1 MKYLLNHSIYSE
13 GKYPSFVNFNPSDL
27 LTLLESSSYSLLG
40 IDPISREGGVGTFED
55 TIVSVNLPTG
65 KLNILASL
73 GGSDAFSTESGTTRG
88 IVDYELIS
96 TPIKIGDTNL
106 NNIYLES
113 KDHSKYVK
121 LTWMPRGEEID
132 STRYYLS
139 EFGVDLSWFHYIS
152 YRDEEGIFK
161 GNILEFCPFLLLLL
175 LTQEVNKNMSSVS
188 WREVLDNM
196 NNTLMFVR
204 PKDDPIDFVWGK
216 IDSSIKETPTDNLLL
231 TPILFDLMAS

>member
-27 LTLLESSSYSLLG
+27 LTFLESSSYSLLG
-40 IDPISREGGVGTFED
+40 IDPISEGPGTFED
-55 TIVSVNLPTG
+55 MIVSVNLPTG
-65 KLNILASL
+65 KLNILDSL
-73 GGSDAFSTESGTTRG
+73 GGSDAYAFTESGTTRG
-88 IVDYELIS
+88 IIDVELIS

-121 LTWMPRGEEID
+121 LTWMPQGEEID

-139 EFGVDLSWFHYIS
+139 ESGVDLSWFHYIS

-161 GNILEFCPFLLLLL
+161 GNILEFCPFLLFIL
-175 LTQEVNKNMSSVS
+175 LTQVDKNMSSVS
-188 WREVLDNM
+188 WIEVLDSIND
-196 NNTLMFVR
+196 TLMFVR

-216 IDSSIKETPTDNLLL
+216 IDSSIKETPTDNLLI
-231 TPILFDLMAS
+231 TPILLDRMAS

>member
-40 IDPISREGGVGTFED
+40 EIGPGTFED
-55 TIVSVNLPTG
+55 MIVSVNLPTG

-73 GGSDAFSTESGTTRG
+73 GGSDAYASTESGTTRG
-88 IVDYELIS
+88 IIDLELIS

-121 LTWMPRGEEID
+121 LTWMPQGEEID

-139 EFGVDLSWFHYIS
+139 ESGVDLSWIHYIS

-175 LTQEVNKNMSSVS
+175 LSQEAKNMSSVS
-188 WREVLDNM
+188 WIEVLDSM
-196 NNTLMFVR
+196 NDTLMFVR

-216 IDSSIKETPTDNLLL
+216 IDSSVKETPADNLLL
-231 TPILFDLMAS
+231 TPILFERMAS

>member
-40 IDPISREGGVGTFED
+40 IDPISSGVGTFED
-55 TIVSVNLPTG
+55 MIISVNLPTG
-65 KLNILASL
+65 ELNILDSL
-73 GGSDAFSTESGTTRG
+73 GGSDAYASVSTESGTTRG
-88 IVDYELIS
+88 IVDLELIS

-121 LTWMPRGEEID
+121 LTWMPQGEEID

-139 EFGVDLSWFHYIS
+139 ESGVDLSWLHYIS

-161 GNILEFCPFLLLLL
+161 GNILEFCPFLLLLS
-175 LTQEVNKNMSSVS
+175 QEAKNMSSVS
-188 WREVLDNM
+188 WIEVLNSM
-196 NNTLMFVR
+196 NDTLMFIR

-231 TPILFDLMAS
+231 TPILFERMAS

>member
-13 GKYPSFVNFNPSDL
+13 GKYPSFVNFNPLDL

-40 IDPISREGGVGTFED
+40 IDPISSGVGTFED
-55 TIVSVNLPTG
+55 MIVSVNLPTG
-65 KLNILASL
+65 KLNILDSL
-73 GGSDAFSTESGTTRG
+73 GGSDAYASTESGTTRG
-88 IVDYELIS
+88 IIDVELIS

-121 LTWMPRGEEID
+121 LTWMPQGEEID

-139 EFGVDLSWFHYIS
+139 ESGVDLSWFHYIS

-175 LTQEVNKNMSSVS
+175 LTQEAKNMSSVS
-188 WREVLDNM
+188 WIEVLNSM
-196 NNTLMFVR
+196 NDTLMFIR

-216 IDSSIKETPTDNLLL
+216 IDSSIKETPADNLLL
-231 TPILFDLMAS
+231 TPILFERMAS

>member
-27 LTLLESSSYSLLG
+27 LAPGSSSYSLLG
-40 IDPISREGGVGTFED
+40 IDPISEVSTFED
-55 TIVSVNLPTG
+55 MIVSVNLPTE
-65 KLNILASL
+65 KLNFLASL
-73 GGSDAFSTESGTTRG
+73 GGSDALISTESETTRG
-88 IVDYELIS
+88 IGIVDFELIP
-96 TPIKIGDTNL
+96 TPIRIGDTNL

-121 LTWMPRGEEID
+121 LTWMPNGEEID

-139 EFGVDLSWFHYIS
+139 ELGVDLSWFHYIS

-161 GNILEFCPFLLLLL
+161 GNILEFCPLLLLI
-175 LTQEVNKNMSSVS
+175 QIQADKNMSSVS

-196 NNTLMFVR
+196 NDTLMLVR

-216 IDSSIKETPTDNLLL
+216 IDSSIKETSTDNLLL
-231 TPILFDLMAS
+231 TPILFDRMAS